1 MRMLAL
7 KSTVIL
13 YGLLLIPIFAS
24 AQPTDP
30 AVQGFNADIR
40 LKQNVAVHAEGIP
53 VGDLLALLSRKTGV
67 SLKADPYVA
76 DDKVVV
82 FSPARPL
89 RTTLVDLA
97 ALFNDTWE
105 EAPLADGKMRYTLVR
120 RLKAQ
125 RYEDDLEQ
133 QVITRMKALLDA
145 QVKALD
151 ETEQEFAKRPATDRI
166 RQNLEHPSTH
176 GRQATR
182 LYGQLSPEQ
191 KDTLFAA
198 GFLNISFA
206 SSSPLQQAMAR
217 EAFGEVTTTLK
228 AIDAAQRVNFPDVHI
243 VIDPPEMLVRH
254 GLRFRLT
261 HTNNAGLSAE
271 VLQVILGANT
281 YMTMG
286 SFESADKWLLPA
298 HGNPYLP
305 KEKLSTTDLPASKSV
320 LDAAGKTAW
329 IDRLSA
335 LAETEHIPIF
345 SDYYRSPTLLH
356 DLSAAHAARP
366 GEPALAPEVTALD
379 SLCRPVGF
387 LWWRRG
393 STLLMRKRDWY
404 AQRRYEVADRWVR
417 GLQQRLQKQKS
428 LPTFGDL
435 CQLLD
440 LTPRQISGLNAA
452 LSNTEGEDA
461 LIDLDREEG
470 IGEMLRLIQVAC
482 PASSPLPMGTPTE
495 ILRSGAG
502 IDGGLSPQTVSL
514 LTTFLNTLRLAA
526 TRENLRDFS
535 VHLSCYTPDM
545 IKAAQTTPPP
555 NLSISIEWKLGV
567 DNGILNSS
575 AHTWYLCLPLKVPYD
590 RSDRTRIELI
600 PAR

>member
-7 KSTVIL
+7 KSMVVL
-13 YGLLLIPIFAS
+13 CGLLLIPIFAS
-24 AQPTDP
+24 AQTAAP
-30 AVQGFNADIR
+30 AVEGFNADPR

-53 VGDLLALLSRKTGV
+53 VGDLLDLLSRKTGV

-82 FSPARPL
+82 FSPSRPL
-89 RTTLVDLA
+89 RATLVDLA

-105 EAPLADGKMRYTLVR
+105 EAPLTDGKMRYTLVR
-120 RLKAQ
+120 RFKAQ

-191 KDTLFAA
+191 KDTLFAD

-206 SSSPLQQAMAR
+206 SSSPAQQAMAR
-217 EAFGEVTTTLK
+217 EAFGEVITTLK
-228 AIDAAQRVNFPDVHI
+228 AIDAAQRVNFPEVHI
-243 VIDPPEMLVRH
+243 VIDPPEMLMRH

-305 KEKLSTTDLPASKSV
+305 KEKLNTAELPEPKSV
-320 LDAAGKTAW
+320 LEAAKNPNW
-329 IDRLSA
+329 IDRLRA
-335 LAETEHIPIF
+335 LAEAEHIPIL
-345 SDYYRSPTLLH
+345 SDYYRSPALLH
-356 DLSAAHAARP
+356 DLSAAPAARP
-366 GEPALAPEVTALD
+366 GEPALAPEVAALD
-379 SLCRPVGF
+379 TLCRPAGF
-387 LWWRRG
+387 LWWRRS

-404 AQRRYEVADRWVR
+404 TQRRYEVADRWVR

-428 LPTFGDL
+428 LPTYSDL

-440 LTPRQISGLNAA
+440 LTRRQISGLNAA
-452 LSNTEGEDA
+452 LSNTEGEGA

-470 IGEMLRLIQVAC
+470 LCEMLRLIQVAC
-482 PASSPLPMGTPTE
+482 PAPSPLPMGTPTE
-495 ILRSGAG
+495 ILQSGAG

-526 TRENLRDFS
+526 TPENLRDFS
-535 VHLSCYTPDM
+535 VHLSCNTPDM
-545 IKAAQTTPPP
+545 LKAARAAPPP
-555 NLSISIEWKLGV
+555 NLSIAIEWKLGV

-590 RSDRTRIELI
+590 RSDRTKIE
-600 PAR
+600 